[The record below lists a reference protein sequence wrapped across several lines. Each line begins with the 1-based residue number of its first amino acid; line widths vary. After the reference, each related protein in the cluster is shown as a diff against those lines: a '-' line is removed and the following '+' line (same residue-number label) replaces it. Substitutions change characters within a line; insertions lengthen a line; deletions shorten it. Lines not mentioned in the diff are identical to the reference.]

1 MSKVRYMA
9 MLAYGNTFAIET
21 NRFSDRFT
29 VFCPKPVEPEVY
41 AFLGD
46 PSNGYLQSFKLW
58 QQGIEEPLT
67 WDTYAKYGVARPA
80 TVVDTAVASASDME
94 RQIQQQLDMQRRA
107 EAARSGMSNVPGVD
121 EALAEAERLRQAELK
136 EATANLSTGLDEDE
150 MVMLDESSYDADP
163 PTPDKKKP
171 RKTKVLTTNEPDT
184 TTIDAEAVVVPDF
197 GEDSAN

>member
-29 VFCPKPVEPEVY
+29 VFCPKPVAPEVY

-150 MVMLDESSYDADP
+150 MAMLDESSYDADP

>member
-9 MLAYGNTFAIET
+9 MLSYGNTFAIET

-80 TVVDTAVASASDME
+80 TVIDSAVANASDME

-107 EAARSGMSNVPGVD
+107 EAARSGMSSAPGVE

-150 MVMLDESSYDADP
+150 TAMVDESTYDSDP
-163 PTPDKKKP
+163 PIPDKKKS
-171 RKTKVLTTNEPDT
+171 RKPKVLTTNEPDIPA
-184 TTIDAEAVVVPDF
+184 IDTEAVVVPDF
-197 GEDSAN
+197 GEETTE